1 MPRLDQCLIPTGQLF
16 LNVIGMTRHS
26 VQFLLKTC
34 QFEFEWY
41 DLGCG
46 EGILGLN
53 LCEEVG
59 VLLVGVG
66 ESTGDVVVLRR
77 RQNDGDRNER

>member
-1 MPRLDQCLIPTGQLF
+1 
-16 LNVIGMTRHS
+16 MTRHS

-41 DLGCG
+41 DLRCG

-59 VLLVGVG
+59 VLFVSVG
-66 ESTGDVVVLRR
+66 ESTGDVFGSWR